1 MGYIVLIE
9 EDDGYNRKKFAHNVG
24 DDLSAAMEFLFAYE
38 EALIDE
44 SDGYPVWIAV
54 ATDEIHNPKD
64 TLYIVERD
72 YRSDNSTN
80 YVYIIE
86 LYDDN
91 SITDLYLVEDFVNET
106 RLDSE

>member
-1 MGYIVLIE
+1 MSYIVLIK
-9 EDDGYNRKKFAHNVG
+9 EDDGYNVKNFAHVVG

-44 SDGYPVWIAV
+44 SDENPVWIGA
-54 ATDEIHNPKD
+54 ATDEIYNPKD
-64 TLYIVERD
+64 ALYIDERD
-72 YRSDNSTN
+72 YRGDDSTN
-80 YVYIIE
+80 YVYFIE

-91 SITDLYLVEDFVNET
+91 RITDLYLLEDFVNET